1 MFKQHDKIMKTK
13 LTLTLFLLLH
23 FVVYSQQ
30 NLPLKF
36 KGDAVKW
43 AELQWMDGNRTVDQR
58 FEYRVPPIVVNDTIY
73 LFNNY
78 KGLFNN
84 NISVG
89 YCGYTIK
96 KLNIKTGEKYWEV
109 QKQYKEYLKR
119 KVISQPALKNGQLI
133 VTLFD
138 EAPPRF
144 GPGTDWSRCY
154 PAHIA
159 IDRGSGIIV
168 DSNFVDRS
176 IPDLPYFEATID
188 PSNAN
193 NSQYILKDSMY
204 IFRYFEG
211 YYRNMVDESIDFDGN
226 KLSID
231 SIHIALKY
239 KYKHFSHYNLNNE
252 YVYVLSLR
260 DSASWTKKEFL
271 FNKYD
276 HDLNLLKSV
285 EFSGSVDLQD
295 PLDYIL
301 SFPISSEYFVLVA
314 NTQTA
319 NPLKFENR
327 YFMFDGNGSFVD
339 RADFTING
347 DPNIEYGWFRP
358 LVDVVN
364 KKLLLTRS
372 QQEVKGQPTKF
383 DILVSE
389 GDSLRSI
396 SQIEVEGSDDHFRTT
411 YHQMLDNGDVLLF
424 IDQFDWA
431 DQNIRWFSWILLDG
445 AKMGIVS
452 STKDEGLAKNKP
464 NIYPNP
470 TSGLVHLDQVEDGQ
484 SVDIYNMQGLL
495 VDSKTTQ
502 LHQIDVTHLP
512 QGMYII
518 ELKSQR
524 TSERYKL
531 IKVD

>member
-1 MFKQHDKIMKTK
+1 MKTK

-43 AELQWMDGNRTVDQR
+43 AELQWMDGNRTVDQY
-58 FEYRVPPIVVNDTIY
+58 FEYRVPPIIVEDTIY

-89 YCGYTIK
+89 YCGYSIK

-109 QKQYKEYLKR
+109 LRQYKEYLKR
-119 KVISQPALKNGQLI
+119 KVISQPSLKNGQLI

-144 GPGTDWSRCY
+144 GPGTDWDRCY
-154 PAHIA
+154 PGHIS
-159 IDRGSGIIV
+159 IDRFTGIVV
-168 DSNFVDRS
+168 DSNFVDRT
-176 IPDLPYFEATID
+176 IKDLPYYDATID
-188 PSNAN
+188 PSSAK
-193 NSQYILKDSMY
+193 NSQFYLKDSAY
-204 IFRYFEG
+204 IFRYYESG
-211 YYRNMVDESIDFDGN
+211 YRKMIGEKIDLDGN
-226 KLSID
+226 KLSSD
-231 SIHIALKY
+231 SMHIALKY
-239 KYKHFSHYNLNNE
+239 NSRQFRHNNLNNE
-252 YVYVLSLR
+252 YVYVISLR
-260 DSASWTKKEFL
+260 ESANYTKKEFL

-285 EFSGSVDLQD
+285 DFSASVELPDVVTS
-295 PLDYIL
+295 IT
-301 SFPISSEYFVLVA
+301 SWPISSEYFIVSCNSQV
-314 NTQTA
+314 A
-319 NPLKFENR
+319 NPLKYENR
-327 YFMFDGNGSFVD
+327 YFMFDGNGEYLD
-339 RADFTING
+339 RTGVVVNG
-347 DPNIEYGWFRP
+347 DPNIEYGWHRP
-358 LVDVVN
+358 LVDVLN
-364 KKLLLTRS
+364 KRLLFTRS
-372 QQEVKGQPTKF
+372 QQDDKGSPTKYNVF
-383 DILVSE
+383 VSD

-396 SQIEVEGSDDHFRTT
+396 HQLEVEGITDHFRTT
-411 YHQMLDNGDVLLF
+411 YHQMLDNGDILLF

-484 SVDIYNMQGLL
+484 SVDIYNMQGVL
-495 VDSKTTQ
+495 VDRKTTQ
-502 LHQIDVTHLP
+502 LHQIDVTRLP
-512 QGMYII
+512 QGMYIV

-524 TSERYKL
+524 TSERFKL

>member
-1 MFKQHDKIMKTK
+1 MKTK

-43 AELQWMDGNRTVDQR
+43 AELQWMDGNRTVDQY
-58 FEYRVPPIVVNDTIY
+58 FEYRVPPIIVEDTIY

-109 QKQYKEYLKR
+109 QRQYKEYLKR
-119 KVISQPALKNGQLI
+119 KVISQPAVKDGQLI

-144 GPGTDWSRCY
+144 GPGTDWDRFY

-159 IDRGSGIIV
+159 INRKTGIIV
-168 DSNFVDRS
+168 DSNYVDRS
-176 IPDLPYFEATID
+176 IPELAYFID
-188 PSNAN
+188 NINPNN
-193 NSQYILKDSMY
+193 GRNSQIYLNDTTYIIRYYENRNLIDYSNKLNGEILNVDSM
-204 IFRYFEG
+204 
-211 YYRNMVDESIDFDGN
+211 
-226 KLSID
+226 
-231 SIHIALKY
+231 HIALKY
-239 KYKHFSHYNLNNE
+239 NSRQFRHYNLNNE
-252 YVYVLSLR
+252 YVYAISLR
-260 DSASWTKKEFL
+260 DSANFTKKEFL

-276 HDLNLLKSV
+276 QDLNLLKSV
-285 EFSGSVDLQD
+285 DFNASVELPD
-295 PLDYIL
+295 IVT
-301 SFPISSEYFVLVA
+301 SITSWPISSEYFIVSCNSQV
-314 NTQTA
+314 A
-319 NPLKFENR
+319 NPLKYENR
-327 YFMFDGNGSFVD
+327 YFMFDGNGEYLD
-339 RADFTING
+339 RTGVVVNG
-347 DPNIEYGWFRP
+347 DPNIEYGWHRP
-358 LVDVVN
+358 LVDVLN
-364 KKLLLTRS
+364 KRLLFTRS
-372 QQEVKGQPTKF
+372 QQDDKGSPTKYNVF
-383 DILVSE
+383 VSD

-396 SQIEVEGSDDHFRTT
+396 HQLEVEGATDHFRTT
-411 YHQMLDNGDVLLF
+411 YHQMLDNGDILLF

-445 AKMGIVS
+445 AKMSIVS

-470 TSGLVHLDQVEDGQ
+470 TSGLLHLDQVEDGQ
-484 SVDIYNMQGLL
+484 SVDIYNMQGVL
-495 VDSKTTQ
+495 VDSKTTR
-502 LHQIDVTHLP
+502 LHPIDVTHLP

-524 TSERYKL
+524 TSERFKL